1 MSLSIRPFPWGPL
14 STTKGKE
21 MAEEAGEGGREI
33 DVGTEVGCGSS
44 FCFLKYEDKHKIVQ
58 NVMIVDRNGGR

>member
-21 MAEEAGEGGREI
+21 MAEEAGEGGREK

-44 FCFLKYEDKHKIVQ
+44 FCF
-58 NVMIVDRNGGR
+58 